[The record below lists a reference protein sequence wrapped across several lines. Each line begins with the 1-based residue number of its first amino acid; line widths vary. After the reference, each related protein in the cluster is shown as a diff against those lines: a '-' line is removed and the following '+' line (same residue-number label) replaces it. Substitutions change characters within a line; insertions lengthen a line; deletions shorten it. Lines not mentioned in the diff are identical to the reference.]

1 MLLFLADEGGTA
13 PTWALAPIG
22 KTTIIS
28 ICSDEILDMPD
39 IGEPTLDQLRV
50 LAAIADTGSF
60 SAAARQL
67 RRAQSVISY
76 AMANL
81 EAQLGVT
88 LFDRGGRT
96 PVLTEAGRAI
106 LEDARRVG
114 LRVDALR
121 CRAMALRQGTE
132 VEVSL
137 AVDVMFPIARL
148 TEVLRAFAA
157 TYPTVGLRLRME
169 AVGGVAQLVRDGAC
183 GIGVSGWAGDLP
195 DMLLQSA
202 IGTLRLIPVA
212 APSHPLAALNLVPSG
227 AAREHTQLV
236 LSDASHLTDGRDF
249 GVLSLRT
256 WRLGDLGAKHA
267 LLIAGLGWG
276 NMPEHMVAADIEAGR
291 LQQLHMEEA
300 RAYDYPISLLRRA
313 DTEPGPAATW
323 LADRLASACT

>member
-1 MLLFLADEGGTA
+1 
-13 PTWALAPIG
+13 
-22 KTTIIS
+22 
-28 ICSDEILDMPD
+28 MPE

-60 SAAARQL
+60 SAAARRL

-81 EAQLGVT
+81 EALLGVP
-88 LFDRGGRT
+88 LFDRSGRT
-96 PVLTEAGRAI
+96 PVLTEPGRAV
-106 LEDARRVG
+106 LEDARRVA

-121 CRAMALRQGTE
+121 ARAMALRQGTE

-137 AVDVMFPIARL
+137 AVDVMFPIAWL
-148 TEVLRAFAA
+148 TDVLRAFAD

-169 AVGGVAQLVRDGAC
+169 AVGGVAHLVKDGAC
-183 GIGVSGWAGDLP
+183 GIGVSGWAGELP
-195 DMLLQSA
+195 DMLMRRA
-202 IGTLRLIPVA
+202 IGTLTLIPVA
-212 APSHPLAALNLVPSG
+212 APSHPLARLNRVPSG

-267 LLIAGLGWG
+267 LLVAGLGWG
-276 NMPEHMVAADIEAGR
+276 NMPHHMVAADIAAGR
-291 LQQLHMEEA
+291 LRQLHMEEA
-300 RAYDYPISLLRRA
+300 PAYAYPLSLLRRA

-323 LADRLASACT
+323 LGDRLALVCE